1 MKFIN
6 LCLASLTVLL
16 MSACAKEEPITVAQ
30 VMKDTGNV
38 AKENAFSYSLVEKS
52 MDQAVSNA
60 RVVAM
65 EYIRSS
71 ERLAGWP
78 GLIVKIGPVQSST
91 CIQGSGWAEVVVQRV
106 QKDNAGKS
114 ILDDTTKKEVVD
126 KAVLYCST
134 TSINR
139 GCVMASVTGANV
151 NNWATHPGK
160 AQYGKCASTVD
171 VPYPLP
177 VVSSG
182 KQ

>member
-1 MKFIN
+1 
-6 LCLASLTVLL
+6 
-16 MSACAKEEPITVAQ
+16 
-30 VMKDTGNV
+30 
-38 AKENAFSYSLVEKS
+38 
-52 MDQAVSNA
+52 
-60 RVVAM
+60 
-65 EYIRSS
+65 
-71 ERLAGWP
+71 
-78 GLIVKIGPVQSST
+78 
-91 CIQGSGWAEVVVQRV
+91 VVQRV

-134 TSINR
+134 ISINR
-139 GCVMASVTGANV
+139 GCVMASVTGTNV

>member
-6 LCLASLTVLL
+6 LCLTSLTVLL

-71 ERLAGWP
+71 ERLAG
-78 GLIVKIGPVQSST
+78 LV
-91 CIQGSGWAEVVVQRV
+91 
-106 QKDNAGKS
+106 
-114 ILDDTTKKEVVD
+114 
-126 KAVLYCST
+126 
-134 TSINR
+134 
-139 GCVMASVTGANV
+139 
-151 NNWATHPGK
+151 
-160 AQYGKCASTVD
+160 
-171 VPYPLP
+171 
-177 VVSSG
+177 
-182 KQ
+182 